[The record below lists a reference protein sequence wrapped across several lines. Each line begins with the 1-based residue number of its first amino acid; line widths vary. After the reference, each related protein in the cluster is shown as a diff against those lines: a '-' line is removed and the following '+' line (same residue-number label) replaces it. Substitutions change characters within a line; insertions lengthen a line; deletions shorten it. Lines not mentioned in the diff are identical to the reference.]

1 MTNGDHAAAFGYE
14 VPVDYRRLDNG
25 LRVVLS
31 PERSA
36 PVVTVGVYY
45 EVGFRLEPRG
55 RTGFAHLFEHLMFQ
69 GSEHLEKMELVRLI
83 QQNGGMLNGSTRTDF
98 TNYFEVLP
106 TAALE
111 LALWLEADRMRGPV
125 ITQEALDNQRDVVK
139 NEVRVNVLNRPYGGF
154 PWLDI
159 SERAFSNW
167 HNAHNGYGEFSDLDA
182 ANLDDVR
189 RFFEAYYSPQNAV
202 LVVVGNIEVEPTFEL
217 VRREF
222 EGIAGPVPPP
232 APDLSEPTLTE
243 ERRFAKRDPLA
254 TRPALAFA
262 YHTPQRATPA
272 FAALGVLDQ
281 LLGQGDDAL
290 LHRELVHR
298 RGYSS
303 GVGTG
308 MNFLGNM
315 HNARTPLLWTCSLV
329 HDTDVTSEEI
339 LAAADTVIEPLREE
353 PVSEAQFELALVKAR
368 SGLYDT
374 LASSHFPGL
383 GRLDLLASFALFDDD
398 PGRINRLDAEQRA
411 LTPELLQQIAHE
423 YLDPARR
430 TVIALEPGGSS
441 A

>member
-1 MTNGDHAAAFGYE
+1 MAEGDSAAAFAYE

-31 PERSA
+31 PEPSA

-55 RTGFAHLFEHLMFQ
+55 RSGFAHLFEHLMFQ
-69 GSEHLEKMELVRLI
+69 GSEHLAKMELVRLI

-106 TAALE
+106 KAALE
-111 LALWLEADRMRGPV
+111 LALWLEAERMRGPV
-125 ITQEALDNQRDVVK
+125 ITQEELDNQRDVVK

-154 PWLDI
+154 PWLDMT
-159 SERAFSNW
+159 ERAFSNW
-167 HNAHNGYGEFSDLDA
+167 HNAHNGYGEFADLDA
-182 ANLDDVR
+182 AGLDDVQH
-189 RFFEAYYSPQNAV
+189 FFETYYSPRNAV
-202 LVVVGNIEVEPTFEL
+202 LVVVGDIDVEQTFGL

-222 EGIAGPVPPP
+222 ESIEGPVPPP
-232 APDLSEPTLTE
+232 APDLSEPPPTE
-243 ERRFAKRDPLA
+243 ERRFTRQDPLA

-262 YHTPQRATPA
+262 YHTPERGTPQ
-272 FAALGVLDQ
+272 FAALGVLHQ
-281 LLGQGDDAL
+281 LLGEGDDAL

-303 GVGTG
+303 SVAAG

-315 HNARTPLLWTCSLV
+315 HNARTPLLWTCSLL
-329 HDTDVTSEEI
+329 HDTDTTPEEI
-339 LAAADTVIEPLREE
+339 LAAADEVIEPLRAA
-353 PVSEAQFELALVKAR
+353 PVSDAQFELALIKAR
-368 SGLYDT
+368 ASLYDT
-374 LASSHFPGL
+374 LASSLFPGL

-398 PGRINRLDAEQRA
+398 PERINRLEAEQRA
-411 LTPELLQQIAHE
+411 LTPAIVQQTAHD

-430 TVIALEPGGSS
+430 TVIALEPGG
-441 A
+441 AAP